1 MERGDVDLPSF
12 PEELS
17 TMRERSRWTPLRR
30 SRARALPSLTAA
42 VVVAL
47 IVFAPSA
54 IAAGGDL
61 DPSFGGDGRV
71 THGGTFS
78 GTSVALQSDG
88 KIVVAGGVLDEAGE
102 TRSAV
107 ARYEADGRL
116 DPSFGIDGVVVTP
129 FRTAAGCWDV
139 TNAVV
144 IQGDG
149 KIVAVGLSY
158 CARSLFAMARY
169 DADGNLDPSFGTG
182 GTVLTSFGPRATC
195 SAHAEAAAIQADGK
209 VIAAGIARC
218 GTGGPLL
225 DYRYAVARYD
235 TDGNLDPT
243 FGHGGRVRTNFT
255 PGYDN
260 LADVALAPG
269 GKIVVA
275 GTSAYDFIDDPDATE
290 MGFALARYRADGSL
304 DPTFGGDG
312 KVIRHL
318 HSRLCGGSPIA
329 DAVAVQPDGKIVAAG
344 MVGCA
349 PKVGALPGPYFVV
362 ARFRV
367 NGSLDPS
374 FGRHGSATTVFHV
387 GDRAAEAYDVAIQAN
402 GRIVAAGWEGVREGV
417 SERTDFA
424 LLRYTTGGRPDP
436 TFGGD
441 GKVATRFGSRHC
453 ESRIAA
459 IVIQPNRRI
468 LAVGS
473 SCGGT
478 SMARYLAD

>member
-1 MERGDVDLPSF
+1 
-12 PEELS
+12 
-17 TMRERSRWTPLRR
+17 MRERSRWTPLRR
-30 SRARALPSLTAA
+30 SRAQALPSLTAA

-47 IVFAPSA
+47 IVFAPSS

-107 ARYEADGRL
+107 ARYESDGRL

-169 DADGNLDPSFGTG
+169 DTDGNIDRSFGTG

-260 LADVALAPG
+260 LADVALTPG

-290 MGFALARYRADGSL
+290 MGFALARYRSDGTL
-304 DPTFGGDG
+304 DPAFGGDG
-312 KVIRHL
+312 KVVRHF

-329 DAVAVQPDGKIVAAG
+329 NAVAVQPDGKIVAAG
-344 MVGCA
+344 MIGCA
-349 PKVGALPGPYFVV
+349 PKVGALPGPYFIV
-362 ARFRV
+362 ARHRM
-367 NGSLDPS
+367 NGSLDPT
-374 FGRHGSATTVFHV
+374 FGRHGRVTTVFHV
-387 GDRAAEAYDVAIQAN
+387 GDRADSAFDVAVQAN
-402 GRIVAAGWEGVREGV
+402 GRIVAAGWEGVRLPA
-417 SERTDFA
+417 TDRSNFA
-424 LLRYTTGGRPDP
+424 LIRYLTGGRLDAS
-436 TFGGD
+436 FGGD
-441 GKVATRFGSRHC
+441 GTVATTFGDRRC
-453 ESRIAA
+453 DSRIEA
-459 IVIQPNRRI
+459 IVLQPDHRI
-468 LAVGS
+468 LAIGD
-473 SCGGT
+473 SCRGF
-478 SMARYLAD
+478 SMARYMPD